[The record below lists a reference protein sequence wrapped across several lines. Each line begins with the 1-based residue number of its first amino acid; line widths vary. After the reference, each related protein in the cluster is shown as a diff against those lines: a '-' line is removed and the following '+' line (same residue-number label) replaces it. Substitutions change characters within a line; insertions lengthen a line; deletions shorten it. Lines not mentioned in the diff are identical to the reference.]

1 MKWGLDFVGPIK
13 PMGKLIRN
21 HYILV
26 VIDYMTK
33 WVEAKASWT
42 NIGTIITKNLYE
54 CIVAQFSCPLTIVM
68 YQGTHFINGEI
79 QCLIALFLNITQV
92 LLFYYPLG
100 IAWVKF
106 INKMINTLLTKLVNE
121 K

>member
-1 MKWGLDFVGPIK
+1 MKWGLHFVGPIK

-42 NIGTIITKNLYE
+42 NIGTIITKKLYE

-79 QCLIALFLNITQV
+79 QCLIALFFKHHTSSTILLPFRYCLGQV
-92 LLFYYPLG
+92 YQ
-100 IAWVKF
+100 
-106 INKMINTLLTKLVNE
+106 
-121 K
+121 